1 MQFIG
6 GDLLDESETI
16 RKILIMGLD
25 QAGKTSIINILNQ
38 NYNLMDNLKPTIGIE
53 RHEIKILGI
62 PIVSWDFGGQ
72 ERFREEYFKNLKV
85 FEKTDTLFFVIDAL
99 KAARYEEALDY
110 FTKIL
115 QMFEKLE
122 LKPKI
127 VLLIHKVD
135 PNLLN
140 DPETLEMV
148 EEIKEIFLKKY
159 SDYEISVFIT
169 SIFDRK
175 SIIEAISKNLQELIS
190 ELKPFQK
197 ILESLVLLLKLDA
210 AILFDENLMILS
222 DFYKNEEIGEVCM
235 NTVYNSV
242 YYIVHTN
249 PKLAEDFSANFE
261 LVLNVKNQQKVF
273 SFMEVKFRGWNLYL
287 LTMSDERV
295 DHEPVIA
302 RFESMS
308 HLFKQR
314 EDI

>member
-1 MQFIG
+1 
-6 GDLLDESETI
+6 
-16 RKILIMGLD
+16 
-25 QAGKTSIINILNQ
+25 
-38 NYNLMDNLKPTIGIE
+38 MDNLKPTIGIE

-72 ERFREEYFKNLKV
+72 ERFRKEYFRNLKI
-85 FEKTDTLFFVIDAL
+85 FEKTDAVFFVIDAL
-99 KAARYEEALDY
+99 KATRYEEALDY

-135 PNLLN
+135 PNLIN

-148 EEIKEIFLKKY
+148 EEIKEIFLSKY
-159 SDYEISVFIT
+159 GDYEISVFIT

-175 SIIEAISKNLQELIS
+175 SIIGAFSKNIQELIS

-197 ILESLVLLLKLDA
+197 ILESLGLLLNLDA
-210 AILFDENLMILS
+210 SIVFDENLMILS
-222 DFYKNEEIGEVCM
+222 EYYKDKEIEDVCL

-242 YYIVHTN
+242 YYIIHTN

-261 LVLNVKNQQKVF
+261 LVLNVKNQKKIF
-273 SFMEVKFRGWNLYL
+273 SFLEVKISGWNLYL
-287 LTMSDERV
+287 LTMGDEKV
-295 DHEPVIA
+295 DHDAVLS
-302 RFESMS
+302 RFDAMS
-308 HLFKQR
+308 HLFKQK